1 LAQITRENGLN
12 RASGPPLQTA
22 AEGPSTKEPAP
33 NDAALGRSPR
43 PERESRIRLAFK
55 ALRRISVSR
64 TLYHSARS
72 GGRCIV
78 LRGTR
83 LRLGKGA
90 RIEFAA
96 GARLVLGVY
105 RMTASPTS
113 VLLEPGAVLSIQ
125 GAVALARG
133 ARLVVGRDALLEL
146 GPDTYLNTHAAIS
159 CLEHIRVGAG
169 SGLSWDTSVF
179 DFNGH
184 DLVIDGV
191 SRPIS
196 QPVCIGEHVWVGSR
210 ATILPG
216 VTIGD
221 GAVIGAGSVVTTSV
235 PARAVAVGNP
245 ARVISQDV
253 TWSL

>member
-1 LAQITRENGLN
+1 LAQITRKSGLN

-22 AEGPSTKEPAP
+22 GEGPSIKEPAP
-33 NDAALGRSPR
+33 DTAALGRWSR
-43 PERESRIRLAFK
+43 PGRELRITLAWK

-64 TLYHSARS
+64 TLYRSARW
-72 GGRCIV
+72 GGWCIV

-90 RIEFAA
+90 RVKFAP
-96 GARLVLGVY
+96 GARLVLGAY
-105 RMTASPTS
+105 RMTGSPTS
-113 VLLEPGAVLSIQ
+113 VLLETGAVLSIE
-125 GAVALARG
+125 GVVTLARG

-146 GPDTYLNTHAAIS
+146 GPDTFLNTHAAIS

-191 SRPIS
+191 TRPIS

-210 ATILPG
+210 ATVLPG
-216 VTIGD
+216 VIIGD
-221 GAVIGAGSVVTTSV
+221 GAVIGAGSVVTASV
-235 PARAVAVGNP
+235 PGRAVAVGNP

>member
-1 LAQITRENGLN
+1 MSTT
-12 RASGPPLQTA
+12 TA
-22 AEGPSTKEPAP
+22 T
-33 NDAALGRSPR
+33 L
-43 PERESRIRLAFK
+43 K
-55 ALRRISVSR
+55 ALRRVSLAQTAYR
-64 TLYHSARS
+64 SARFRAS
-72 GGRCIV
+72 CIV

-90 RIEFAA
+90 RIEFAP
-96 GARLVLGVY
+96 GARLVLGAY
-105 RMTASPTS
+105 RMSASPTS

-125 GAVALARG
+125 GAVTLARG

-146 GPDTYLNTHAAIS
+146 GPDTYLNTHAAIN
-159 CLEHIRVGAG
+159 CLEHIRIGAG
-169 SGLSWDTSVF
+169 SGLSWDTNVF

-184 DLVIDGV
+184 DLVIDGMT
-191 SRPIS
+191 RPIS

-210 ATILPG
+210 ATVLPG

-253 TWSL
+253 AWAL